1 MTYIDY
7 LNQFWKAQEEYM
19 LPATAIALYAY
30 LLKECNRRSWKMPFT
45 CSTVVICDNLHVCKT
60 ALTTAR
66 KSWLMPDS
74 SSSPMAVDAVYR
86 PNTPYW
92 SGRIS

>member
-45 CSTVVICDNLHVCKT
+45 CSTVVICYNLHVCKT

-66 KSWLMPDS
+66 K
-74 SSSPMAVDAVYR
+74 
-86 PNTPYW
+86 
-92 SGRIS
+92 